1 MKRATPVGVLLQCG
15 RGQKELKRMK
25 FSMNTAGSTN
35 GALPGSIP
43 GKSNETL
50 FLRGVGRQLA
60 HFLNDHSIRNRKGET
75 WHDATVGAILHNPL
89 YMGTLRK
96 RRGMSGGLG

>member
-1 MKRATPVGVLLQCG
+1 MRAWSERTQADEILHEYRREYKRRFAWI
-15 RGQKELKRMK
+15 
-25 FSMNTAGSTN
+25 NT
-35 GALPGSIP
+35 
-43 GKSNETL
+43 GKIERNS